1 MHRIGVLGGM
11 GPAATVDFLDQLVR
25 LTPAHRD
32 QDHLPVLA
40 AFLTQVPDRSA
51 AILGQGP
58 DPLPALLEGIAL
70 LNQSGVDV
78 IAIPCN
84 SAHHWH
90 AQLSARSNAP
100 VLHIARACAQRL
112 SLPPGTP
119 VLVLGTRGVQRSG
132 LYVQALDG
140 VGLTAVQA
148 DALGLQDT
156 VDRCIAQVKKARANM
171 EGDEAFGFD
180 AIAEALA
187 LPLRTIAE
195 NAGEKGT
202 VVVSKVA
209 EMKGN
214 EGFNALTR
222 TYGDLIKAGV
232 ITPAKVDRCALQNAA
247 SVAGLLLTADCIITE
262 APKAKD
268 EAAGEH
274 AHGHA
279 H

>member
-1 MHRIGVLGGM
+1 
-11 GPAATVDFLDQLVR
+11 
-25 LTPAHRD
+25 
-32 QDHLPVLA
+32 
-40 AFLTQVPDRSA
+40 
-51 AILGQGP
+51 
-58 DPLPALLEGIAL
+58 
-70 LNQSGVDV
+70 
-78 IAIPCN
+78 
-84 SAHHWH
+84 
-90 AQLSARSNAP
+90 
-100 VLHIARACAQRL
+100 
-112 SLPPGTP
+112 
-119 VLVLGTRGVQRSG
+119 
-132 LYVQALDG
+132 
-140 VGLTAVQA
+140 
-148 DALGLQDT
+148 
-156 VDRCIAQVKKARANM
+156 
-171 EGDEAFGFD
+171 
-180 AIAEALA
+180 
-187 LPLRTIAE
+187 
-195 NAGEKGT
+195 